1 LKGDVRMR
9 ILIADDHGI
18 VRQGLI
24 SLIEHQ
30 SDMEVIAEAEDG
42 RAAVELAKE
51 LCPDVVVMDIS
62 MPELNGMEATR
73 LILQENKNVKV
84 IALSMHSEKHIVM
97 EALEAGASAYILKS
111 YLFDELI
118 RALEKVTQ
126 DGYYLSPRITNVFI
140 DDYVCKSRK
149 TESTAKPKLTS
160 RERQITQLVAEGKT
174 IKEIARILHISSK
187 TADANRRQIMS
198 KLNMS
203 SVAELTKY
211 AVREGLTSLDF

>member
-1 LKGDVRMR
+1 MR

-18 VRQGLI
+18 VRQGLK

-30 SDMEVIAEAEDG
+30 SDMEVIGQAEDG
-42 RAAVELAKE
+42 RVAVELAKE

-62 MPELNGMEATR
+62 MPALNGMEATR
-73 LILQENKNVKV
+73 LILQEHKDIKV
-84 IALSMHSEKHIVM
+84 IALSMHSDKHFVR
-97 EALEAGASAYILKS
+97 EALESGASAYVLKS

-118 RALEKVTQ
+118 RALETVAQ
-126 DGYYLSPRITNVFI
+126 DGCYLSPRITNVII
-140 DDYVCKSRK
+140 DDYVRK
-149 TESTAKPKLTS
+149 NKRIESVKPKLTS
-160 RERQITQLVAEGKT
+160 RERQIVQLVAEGRT
-174 IKEIARILHISSK
+174 TKEIARTLYISPK

-211 AVREGLTSLDF
+211 AVREGLTSLEF

>member
-1 LKGDVRMR
+1 MR

-18 VRQGLI
+18 VREGLK

-62 MPELNGMEATR
+62 MPALNGMEATR
-73 LILQENKNVKV
+73 LILQENKNIKV
-84 IALSMHSEKHIVM
+84 IALSMHSDKHIVM

-126 DGYYLSPRITNVFI
+126 DGYYLSPRITNVVI
-140 DDYVCKSRK
+140 DDYVCKTRK
-149 TESTAKPKLTS
+149 SESTVKPKLTS

-211 AVREGLTSLDF
+211 AVREGLTSLEF

>member
-1 LKGDVRMR
+1 MR

-24 SLIEHQ
+24 SLLEHQ
-30 SDMEVIAEAEDG
+30 SDVEVIAEAEDG

-51 LCPDVVVMDIS
+51 LCPDVVIMDIS

-118 RALEKVTQ
+118 RALEKVMQ
-126 DGYYLSPRITNVFI
+126 DGYYLSPRITNVVI

>member
-1 LKGDVRMR
+1 MR

-18 VRQGLI
+18 VRQGLK

-42 RAAVELAKE
+42 RVAVELAKE

-62 MPELNGMEATR
+62 MPTLNGMEATR
-73 LILQENKNVKV
+73 LILKEHKDIKV
-84 IALSMHSEKHIVM
+84 IALSMHSDKHIVR
-97 EALEAGASAYILKS
+97 EALEAGASAYVLKS
-111 YLFDELI
+111 YLFDDLI
-118 RALEKVTQ
+118 RALETVAK
-126 DGYYLSPRITNVFI
+126 GRLYLSPRITNVVI
-140 DDYVCKSRK
+140 DDYIRKSRK
-149 TESTAKPKLTS
+149 SESTAKPKLTS
-160 RERQITQLVAEGKT
+160 RERQIAQLVAEGKT

-211 AVREGLTSLDF
+211 AVREGLTTLEF

>member
-1 LKGDVRMR
+1 MR

-18 VRQGLI
+18 VRQGLK

-62 MPELNGMEATR
+62 MPALNGMEATR
-73 LILQENKNVKV
+73 LILQENKNIKV
-84 IALSMHSEKHIVM
+84 IALSMHSDKHIVK

-118 RALEKVTQ
+118 RALEQVTQ
-126 DGYYLSPRITNVFI
+126 DGYYLSPRITNVVI

-149 TESTAKPKLTS
+149 SEATAKPKLTS

-187 TADANRRQIMS
+187 TADANRRRIMS

-211 AVREGLTSLDF
+211 AVREGLTSLEF

>member
-1 LKGDVRMR
+1 MR

-18 VRQGLI
+18 VRQGLK
-24 SLIEHQ
+24 SLIEQQ

-62 MPELNGMEATR
+62 MPALNGMEATR
-73 LILQENKNVKV
+73 LILQENKNIKV
-84 IALSMHSEKHIVM
+84 IALSMHSDKHIVM

-126 DGYYLSPRITNVFI
+126 DGYYLSPRITNVVI

-149 TESTAKPKLTS
+149 SESTAKPKLTS
-160 RERQITQLVAEGKT
+160 RERQIAQLVAEGKT
-174 IKEIARILHISSK
+174 TKEIARILHISSK

-211 AVREGLTSLDF
+211 AVREGLTSLEF

>member
-1 LKGDVRMR
+1 MR

-18 VRQGLI
+18 VRQGLK

-42 RAAVELAKE
+42 RVAVELAKE
-51 LCPDVVVMDIS
+51 LRPDVVVMDIS
-62 MPELNGMEATR
+62 MPSLNGMEATR
-73 LILQENKNVKV
+73 LILQDNEDTKV
-84 IALSMHSEKHIVM
+84 IALSMHSDKHIVM
-97 EALEAGASAYILKS
+97 EALEAGASAYVLKS

-118 RALEKVTQ
+118 RALETVAR
-126 DGYYLSPRITNVFI
+126 DRCYLSPRITNVVI
-140 DDYVCKSRK
+140 DDYVRK
-149 TESTAKPKLTS
+149 TKRIESGAKPKLTS
-160 RERQITQLVAEGKT
+160 RERQVVQLVAEGKT

-203 SVAELTKY
+203 SIAELTKY
-211 AVREGLTSLDF
+211 AVREGLTSLEF

>member
-1 LKGDVRMR
+1 MK

-18 VRQGLI
+18 VRQGLK

-42 RAAVELAKE
+42 RVAVELAKE

-62 MPELNGMEATR
+62 MPALNGMEATR
-73 LILQENKNVKV
+73 LILQESKNIKV
-84 IALSMHSEKHIVM
+84 IALSMHAEKHIVM
-97 EALEAGASAYILKS
+97 EALEAGASAYVLKS

-118 RALEKVTQ
+118 KALEKVAQ
-126 DGYYLSPRITNVFI
+126 DECYLSPRITNVVI
-140 DDYVCKSRK
+140 DDYVRK
-149 TESTAKPKLTS
+149 TKRIESGEKPKLTS
-160 RERQITQLVAEGKT
+160 RERQVVQLVAEGKT

-211 AVREGLTSLDF
+211 AVREGLTSLEF

>member
-1 LKGDVRMR
+1 MR

-18 VRQGLI
+18 VREGLK

-30 SDMEVIAEAEDG
+30 SDMKVIAEAEDG

-62 MPELNGMEATR
+62 MPTLNGIEAAR
-73 LILQENKNVKV
+73 LILQENKNIKV
-84 IALSMHSEKHIVM
+84 IALSMHSDKHIVM

-118 RALEKVTQ
+118 RALETVSQ
-126 DGYYLSPRITNVFI
+126 DRYYLSPRITNVVV
-140 DDYVCKSRK
+140 DDYVQK
-149 TESTAKPKLTS
+149 TKRIESGAKPKLTS
-160 RERQITQLVAEGKT
+160 RERQVLQLIAEGKT
-174 IKEIARILHISSK
+174 IKEIARILHISPK

-211 AVREGLTSLDF
+211 AVREGLTSLEF